1 MSWRIVWL
9 LSGGL
14 SMRFIGTPRQGR
26 DKGRPSFGRATGK
39 NRLEVYP
46 RRLSRVAANQPS
58 AVDPHNSAPSPLV
71 RLRWVLWGAVLLVGV
86 GAGAAIFAL
95 RPSSQTAAVPIGAAG
110 PDVSWAAG
118 MRRAP
123 GFALTDQAGKPVSLT
138 AYRGRPVIV
147 TFIDPLCRNLC
158 PLEAKVLNDVV
169 HRLPAASRPAIL
181 AVSTNVY
188 GNARANLLQDVSKW
202 QLVPQWRWAVGGSA
216 QLASVWKRYQVQVL
230 VTTKKVAG
238 VTVHE
243 IAHTEAAFLVDSAG
257 YQRALYLYPFRA
269 QDVERTLRT
278 LG

>member
-1 MSWRIVWL
+1 
-9 LSGGL
+9 
-14 SMRFIGTPRQGR
+14 
-26 DKGRPSFGRATGK
+26 
-39 NRLEVYP
+39 
-46 RRLSRVAANQPS
+46 VAANQPS
-58 AVDPHNSAPSPLV
+58 AVDPGSPAPSPLV
-71 RLRWVLWGAVLLVGV
+71 RLRWALWGAVLVLGV
-86 GAGAAIFAL
+86 AAGAAIFAL
-95 RPSSQTAAVPIGAAG
+95 RPSSQPAAVSGGPTSAGG

-118 MRRAP
+118 VKRAP
-123 GFALTDQAGKPVSLT
+123 GFALTDQAGKPVSLA

-169 HRLPAASRPAIL
+169 HKLPAGSRPAIL

>member
-1 MSWRIVWL
+1 LIDALHWYAAAC
-9 LSGGL
+9 
-14 SMRFIGTPRQGR
+14 QGR
-26 DKGRPSFGRATGK
+26 DSARPRFGQALGK
-39 NRLEVYP
+39 NRLACILG
-46 RRLSRVAANQPS
+46 LSRVAVNQPS
-58 AVDPHNSAPSPLV
+58 AADRHSPPRSPLV

-86 GAGAAIFAL
+86 GAGAALFAL
-95 RPSSQTAAVPIGAAG
+95 RPSAQPAAVANGPVGPTG

-118 MRRAP
+118 ARRAP
-123 GFALTDQAGKPVSLT
+123 GFALTDQAGKPVSLA

-169 HRLPAASRPAIL
+169 HQLPAASRPAIL

-188 GNARANLLQDVSKW
+188 GNARVNLLQDVRKW
-202 QLVPQWRWAVGGSA
+202 KLVPQWRWAVGGGA
-216 QLASVWKRYQVQVL
+216 QLAPVWKDYQVQVL
-230 VTTKKVAG
+230 VTTKTIAG

-243 IAHTEAAFLVDSAG
+243 IAHTEVAFVVDSAG

-269 QDVERTLRT
+269 QDVERTLRS

>member
-1 MSWRIVWL
+1 M
-9 LSGGL
+9 
-14 SMRFIGTPRQGR
+14 
-26 DKGRPSFGRATGK
+26 
-39 NRLEVYP
+39 
-46 RRLSRVAANQPS
+46 AANQQS
-58 AVDPHNSAPSPLV
+58 AVDPSSPAPSPLV

-86 GAGAAIFAL
+86 GAGAALFAL
-95 RPSSQTAAVPIGAAG
+95 RPSSQPATPLSGPIGTGG
-110 PDVSWAAG
+110 PDVSWATGA
-118 MRRAP
+118 RRAP
-123 GFALTDQAGKPVSLT
+123 GFALTDQAGKPVSLA

-169 HRLPAASRPAIL
+169 HQLPAASRPAIL

-188 GNARANLLQDVSKW
+188 GNARANLLQDVRKW
-202 QLVPQWRWAVGGSA
+202 KLVPQWRWAVGGSA
-216 QLASVWKRYQVQVL
+216 QLAPVWKHYQVQVL
-230 VTTKKVAG
+230 VTTKKIAG

-269 QDVERTLRT
+269 QDVEQTLRA